1 MRHQG
6 QLNSNSL
13 EGFFRYIC
21 PFRASNQN
29 QHMKTRSGG
38 GIKQFPFIPILII
51 YFFAGVML
59 TSCSAYKYNMLNT
72 YLDSTNTVQLSQY
85 PFSRSE
91 MVLSPGEIVKVTFAG
106 ESEEV
111 TNTFNKYGGA
121 ELTTK
126 LEGTKASSIS
136 GQQIDK
142 EGYIEFPLMG
152 RIKAAGLTKSELQ
165 AYLQKA
171 VEPYL
176 KSPLVLVEIPS
187 RGVTFL
193 GEVKSSSTVSFPKE
207 RANLFEML
215 AEVGYATEYA
225 DMSRVK
231 VYRENPDGSRE
242 LGTLN
247 LNDTSFINSKYFYPL
262 PNDVV
267 YLPASTERS
276 RRQVVQT
283 IVPFTGLVIGIISL
297 VVSFVR

>member
-1 MRHQG
+1 
-6 QLNSNSL
+6 
-13 EGFFRYIC
+13 
-21 PFRASNQN
+21 
-29 QHMKTRSGG
+29 
-38 GIKQFPFIPILII
+38 
-51 YFFAGVML
+51 
-59 TSCSAYKYNMLNT
+59 
-72 YLDSTNTVQLSQY
+72 
-85 PFSRSE
+85 
-91 MVLSPGEIVKVTFAG
+91 
-106 ESEEV
+106 
-111 TNTFNKYGGA
+111 
-121 ELTTK
+121 
-126 LEGTKASSIS
+126 
-136 GQQIDK
+136 
-142 EGYIEFPLMG
+142 MG